1 MTYSDAIKN
10 GFKLVNKN
18 WQLVLIQFGMMLV
31 NCIGFFVF
39 VGIPLAVAFVMFGL
53 DLTELTEIKNLLGTM
68 RDASEVVSRYLGL
81 IVVLI
86 VSFVVYLFVAASVGL
101 YVFGGSAGIIGM
113 AIKDSANRFNMNM
126 FFSEGKRLFWP
137 MVGFTAIIGAIF
149 IGVAFI
155 LGIFGGGIGII
166 ISIAKGY
173 ETTLAVVL
181 GIFLSLLLFCIGLA
195 LIISSIA
202 LTLYG
207 TATIVLKDIGGPK
220 SLKHAISVL
229 CQYRCAFILIHL
241 IFMLYAFFSILF
253 IDQPLSFPYGVLLG
267 FLFCLV
273 LVFQIF
279 LLIKM
284 DAAKPLKVA
293 IQYLYQHPNALWLYC
308 LAFGGYILATF
319 LLVLLGAPFSLIPLI
334 GAIIAIPYQIV
345 SYALQSY
352 LGLVI
357 VAVIFIY
364 YCHTEA
370 EVKLSETP
378 PPQADEGTE
387 LVSGNSTPLSDTSQ
401 NQASEPESPLPEKE
415 GLR

>member
-10 GFKLVNKN
+10 GFRLVNKN

-39 VGIPLAVAFVMFGL
+39 VGIPLAVAFVIFGL
-53 DLTELTEIKNLLGTM
+53 DFTEMTELKNLMGTM
-68 RDASEVVSRYLGL
+68 RDPSEIITKYLGFI
-81 IVVLI
+81 IVLA

-101 YVFGGSAGIIGM
+101 YVFGGSAGMIGR
-113 AIKDSANRFNMNM
+113 AVRDSADRFNMNT

-137 MVGFTAIIGAIF
+137 LVGFTAIIGIIF
-149 IGVAFI
+149 LGVAFVI
-155 LGIFGGGIGII
+155 GVFAGGIGII

-207 TATIVLKDIGGPK
+207 TAAIVLKGTGPWQATK
-220 SLKHAISVL
+220 
-229 CQYRCAFILIHL
+229 
-241 IFMLYAFFSILF
+241 
-253 IDQPLSFPYGVLLG
+253 DT
-267 FLFCLV
+267 
-273 LVFQIF
+273 
-279 LLIKM
+279 IK
-284 DAAKPLKVA
+284 
-293 IQYLYQHPNALWLYC
+293 YLYRNPAALWLYC
-308 LAFGGYILATF
+308 LIFGGYVLATF
-319 LLVLLGAPFSLIPLI
+319 LLVLLGAPFSLIPII

-364 YCHTEA
+364 YFST

-378 PPQADEGTE
+378 DEGTE
-387 LVSGNSTPLSDTSQ
+387 PVSGNSTPLSGTSQ
-401 NQASEPESPLPEKE
+401 NQAPEQEPPLPEKE

>member
-1 MTYSDAIKN
+1 MAYSNAIKN

-39 VGIPLAVAFVMFGL
+39 VGIPLAAAFVIFGL
-53 DLTELTEIKNLLGTM
+53 DFTEMTELKNLMGTM
-68 RDASEVVSRYLGL
+68 RDPSEIITKYLGFI
-81 IVVLI
+81 IVLA

-101 YVFGGSAGIIGM
+101 YVFGGSAGMIGR
-113 AIKDSANRFNMNM
+113 AVRDSADRFNMNT

-137 MVGFTAIIGAIF
+137 LAGFTAIIGIIF
-149 IGVAFI
+149 LGVAFVI
-155 LGIFGGGIGII
+155 GVFAGGIGII

-207 TATIVLKDIGGPK
+207 TATVVLKGTGPWQATK
-220 SLKHAISVL
+220 
-229 CQYRCAFILIHL
+229 
-241 IFMLYAFFSILF
+241 
-253 IDQPLSFPYGVLLG
+253 DT
-267 FLFCLV
+267 
-273 LVFQIF
+273 
-279 LLIKM
+279 IK
-284 DAAKPLKVA
+284 
-293 IQYLYQHPNALWLYC
+293 YLYRNPAALWLYC
-308 LAFGGYILATF
+308 LAFGGYVLATF
-319 LLVLLGAPFSLIPLI
+319 LLILLGTPFSLIPII
-334 GAIIAIPYQIV
+334 GAIIAIPYQIF

-364 YCHTEA
+364 YYHTEA
-370 EVKLSETP
+370 EIKLSETP
-378 PPQADEGTE
+378 DEGTE
-387 LVSGNSTPLSDTSQ
+387 PVSGNSISLSGISQ
-401 NQASEPESPLPEKE
+401 NQASEPEPPLPEKE

>member
-10 GFKLVNKN
+10 GFKLINKK

-39 VGIPLAVAFVMFGL
+39 VGIPLAVAFVIFGL
-53 DLTELTEIKNLLGTM
+53 DLTEMTELKNLMGTM
-68 RDASEVVSRYLGL
+68 RDASEIITKYLGL
-81 IVVLI
+81 IIVLL
-86 VSFVVYLFVAASVGL
+86 VSFVVYLLVAVSVGI
-101 YVFGGSAGIIGM
+101 YVFGGSAGIIGR
-113 AIKDSANRFNMNM
+113 AVRDSANIFNMNI

-137 MVGFTAIIGAIF
+137 LVGFTAIIGAIF
-149 IGVAFI
+149 IGIAFI
-155 LGIFGGGIGII
+155 LGVFGGGIGVV

-207 TATIVLKDIGGPK
+207 TAAIVLKGTGPWQATK
-220 SLKHAISVL
+220 
-229 CQYRCAFILIHL
+229 
-241 IFMLYAFFSILF
+241 
-253 IDQPLSFPYGVLLG
+253 DT
-267 FLFCLV
+267 
-273 LVFQIF
+273 
-279 LLIKM
+279 IK
-284 DAAKPLKVA
+284 
-293 IQYLYQHPNALWLYC
+293 YLYRNPAALWLYC
-308 LAFGGYILATF
+308 LVFGGYVLATF
-319 LLVLLGAPFSLIPLI
+319 FLVLLGTPFSLIPLI

-364 YCHTEA
+364 YFST

-378 PPQADEGTE
+378 DEGTE
-387 LVSGNSTPLSDTSQ
+387 PVSGNSISLSDTSQ
-401 NQASEPESPLPEKE
+401 NQAPEQEPPLPEKE
-415 GLR
+415 

>member
-1 MTYSDAIKN
+1 MAYSNAIKN

-39 VGIPLAVAFVMFGL
+39 VGIPLAAAFVIFGL
-53 DLTELTEIKNLLGTM
+53 DFTELTELKNLLGTM
-68 RDASEVVSRYLGL
+68 TDPSEIITKYLGL
-81 IVVLI
+81 IIVLV
-86 VSFVVYLFVAASVGL
+86 VSFLAYLLVAASIGL
-101 YVFGGSAGIIGM
+101 YVFGGSAGIIGR
-113 AIKDSANRFNMNM
+113 AVRDSADRFNMNT

-137 MVGFTAIIGAIF
+137 LVGFTAIIGIIF
-149 IGVAFI
+149 LGVAFVI
-155 LGIFGGGIGII
+155 GVFAGGIGII

-207 TATIVLKDIGGPK
+207 TATVVLKGTGPWQTTK
-220 SLKHAISVL
+220 
-229 CQYRCAFILIHL
+229 
-241 IFMLYAFFSILF
+241 
-253 IDQPLSFPYGVLLG
+253 DT
-267 FLFCLV
+267 
-273 LVFQIF
+273 
-279 LLIKM
+279 IK
-284 DAAKPLKVA
+284 
-293 IQYLYQHPNALWLYC
+293 YLYRNPAALWLYC
-308 LAFGGYILATF
+308 LAFGGYFLATF
-319 LLVLLGAPFSLIPLI
+319 LLILLGTPFSLIPII

-364 YCHTEA
+364 YYST

-378 PPQADEGTE
+378 DGGTE
-387 LVSGNSTPLSDTSQ
+387 PVSGNSIPLSDTSQ

-415 GLR
+415 QNL